1 MVNAFS
7 EFDVYERG
15 IDPSRG
21 ELSRYFRYYGVAACS
36 SPLM

>member
-1 MVNAFS
+1 MANAFS
-7 EFDVYERG
+7 ECDVYETG
-15 IDPSRG
+15 INPSRG